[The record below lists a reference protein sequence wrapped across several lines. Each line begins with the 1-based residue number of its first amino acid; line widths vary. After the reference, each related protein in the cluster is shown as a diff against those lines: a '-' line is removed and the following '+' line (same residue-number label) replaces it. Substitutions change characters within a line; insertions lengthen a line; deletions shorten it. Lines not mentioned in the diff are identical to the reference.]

1 LKKTQQS
8 LFDKKENNNKKTR
21 PGFLAKKILDYGNF
35 KCFLHDLALNL

>member
-8 LFDKKENNNKKTR
+8 LFDKKENNNKKELGKDFGET
-21 PGFLAKKILDYGNF
+21 ILDYGNF